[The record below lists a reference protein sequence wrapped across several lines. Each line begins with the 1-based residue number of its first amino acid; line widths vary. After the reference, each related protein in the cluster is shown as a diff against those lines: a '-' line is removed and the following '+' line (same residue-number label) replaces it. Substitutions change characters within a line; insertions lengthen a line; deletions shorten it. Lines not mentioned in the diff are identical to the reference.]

1 MKIIAI
7 PVVLELDVCDK
18 NGREKQVVE
27 IKAHGSTVE

>member
-1 MKIIAI
+1 MKIIAT
-7 PVVLELDVCDK
+7 PVVQLDVYDK